1 MKNKKGGLIV
11 FEGGEGT
18 GKTTQATL
26 LYQWLVDRGYK
37 TLLTSEPGGHGG
49 VGVFIRKILRDS
61 KYEHRIDNTAEF
73 FLFEAA
79 RAQHVNRELRR
90 ALSDGKIVVC
100 DRFHAS
106 TYAYQVFA
114 RRTLSEK
121 DFWYIDTIATGGLK
135 PDFSFLVDLK
145 PKVGLAR
152 KNKER
157 VLTRFEKE
165 KLNFHQKVR
174 VGFNRFYKKLVK
186 KDCWQKL
193 NGALPPEKL
202 HEQVLRKLLEKK
214 FLS

>member
-1 MKNKKGGLIV
+1 MMGDIRAI
-11 FEGGEGT
+11 EA
-18 GKTTQATL
+18 GK
-26 LYQWLVDRGYK
+26 YN
-37 TLLTSEPGGHGG
+37 
-49 VGVFIRKILRDS
+49 KILAEALKSVKELKAPEWISFVKTGTS
-61 KYEHRIDNTAEF
+61 KKRPT
-73 FLFEAA
+73 
-79 RAQHVNRELRR
+79 
-90 ALSDGKIVVC
+90 
-100 DRFHAS
+100 
-106 TYAYQVFA
+106 T
-114 RRTLSEK
+114 EK